1 MVFLDPMRIVVPMH
15 GSERL
20 RHDDARRPHAR
31 RAPCF
36 PRRGALETLAVLA
49 LAGAL
54 VGAARPAV
62 AQNVETA
69 RTLSLGG
76 PQRALVTGTDAISTN
91 PAGLAM
97 SSLFLFE
104 GSYFD
109 DFGGGDRRVNASIS
123 DSHDKPIAGG
133 VAYTFRAADVARA
146 DGARVEVHRIDA
158 ALAGRLGDGFTLG
171 VNGHYVTA
179 DTTGLDADWKR
190 FSFDVGVQYRSEAG
204 LAVGVVGQNLTATD
218 RPELPLRVGGGLG
231 FAGDMFTLAF
241 DFMQDTQR
249 GRPALTGSGSAL
261 LANQFAVRLGGGYDF
276 ATEGAQLS
284 FGLGYVTPKVAVD
297 LGYRQR
303 LAGAAAPGLDGERL
317 FGATIRFVALP

>member
-1 MVFLDPMRIVVPMH
+1 MVVLDPMRVADPPRV
-15 GSERL
+15 S
-20 RHDDARRPHAR
+20 ARRRVRAR
-31 RAPCF
+31 E
-36 PRRGALETLAVLA
+36 ALSTFA

-54 VGAARPAV
+54 VGVARPAT

-76 PQRALVTGTDAISTN
+76 AQRALVTGTDSIASN

-109 DFGGGDRRVNASIS
+109 DFGGGDRRVNASVS

-133 VAYTFRAADVARA
+133 VAYTFRAADVASA
-146 DGARVEVHRIDA
+146 SGARVEVHRIDA

-179 DTTGLDADWKR
+179 DTTGLEAAEADWKR
-190 FSFDVGVQYRSEAG
+190 FSFDVGLQYRSEAG
-204 LAVGVVGQNLTATD
+204 LAVGIVGQNLTATD

-231 FAGDMFTLAF
+231 FAGDMFTLTA
-241 DFMQDTQR
+241 DFMHDTQR